1 MEIPK
6 LSIITINFNNNC
18 GLKSTLESIK
28 LQSFTDYE
36 HIIIDAGSSDGS
48 KTTIEKY
55 EKESSHLTYWISESN
70 KGIYDGMNKGI
81 KQAKGE
87 YIYFLNSGDCLQGD
101 ILKRIPFNE
110 NIQYIYG
117 DMLLV
122 EEKSERKRVAPDYP
136 TVQFFFYDSLS
147 HQSCFIHRSLFVH
160 RLYDTQYKII
170 SDWAHSFQSII
181 MENCSYKHLPFIIS
195 KCDGSGISSI
205 YLHVQSER
213 LKWFKENL
221 SEPLYQSIVDSIE
234 YNASYFKLLIPM
246 MNLRMHF
253 QKRAFNIVKI
263 WLKVHS
269 FFSRHKKNPED
280 IKKIIYY
287 PPKNL
292 L

>member
-55 EKESSHLTYWISESN
+55 EKESSHLTYWISESD

-136 TVQFFFYDSLS
+136 TVQFFSMIHYLINLVSYTAPYLS
-147 HQSCFIHRSLFVH
+147 IDYMTPNTKLFRTGH
-160 RLYDTQYKII
+160 I
-170 SDWAHSFQSII
+170 A
-181 MENCSYKHLPFIIS
+181 
-195 KCDGSGISSI
+195 SS
-205 YLHVQSER
+205 
-213 LKWFKENL
+213 
-221 SEPLYQSIVDSIE
+221 P
-234 YNASYFKLLIPM
+234 
-246 MNLRMHF
+246 
-253 QKRAFNIVKI
+253 
-263 WLKVHS
+263 
-269 FFSRHKKNPED
+269 
-280 IKKIIYY
+280 
-287 PPKNL
+287 
-292 L
+292 

>member
-1 MEIPK
+1 
-6 LSIITINFNNNC
+6 
-18 GLKSTLESIK
+18 
-28 LQSFTDYE
+28 
-36 HIIIDAGSSDGS
+36 
-48 KTTIEKY
+48 
-55 EKESSHLTYWISESN
+55 
-70 KGIYDGMNKGI
+70 MNKGI

-263 WLKVHS
+263 WFKVHS